1 MEHRQGA
8 DAMVQTASPMVLKT
22 VFQWEPKVHFHS
34 EARDS
39 HF

>member
-1 MEHRQGA
+1 MEHRQEI
-8 DAMVQTASPMVLKT
+8 DAVIQRASVVLKT

>member
-1 MEHRQGA
+1 MEHRQEI
-8 DAMVQTASPMVLKT
+8 DATAQTDSSVILKT